1 MTDDADSFARILGHR
16 FRQPH
21 LLRDALTHSSS
32 LQGRG
37 GRGAR
42 VATYERLEFLGDRV
56 LGLVVADMLLK
67 TFPRENEGQLA
78 RRHAALVRREA
89 LARVAAEIGLGEH
102 LTVSRGEE
110 ESGGRENPTLLADAC
125 EAVIGALYADA
136 GLDPA
141 YTFVRRH
148 WESLMAEAASP
159 PKDAK
164 TALQEWA
171 QGRGKALPVY
181 RTLGMEG
188 PSHEPNFLVE
198 VAIEGHPP
206 MTGRAS
212 SKREAQQA
220 AARAMLEAVKA

>member
-1 MTDDADSFARILGHR
+1 MTDGAEILAAVLGHR
-16 FRQPH
+16 FRQPQ

-37 GRGAR
+37 GKTSRASS
-42 VATYERLEFLGDRV
+42 YERLEFLGDRV
-56 LGLVVADMLLK
+56 VGLIVADMLLK
-67 TFPRENEGQLA
+67 SFPRENEGQLA

-89 LARVAAEIGLGEH
+89 LARVATAIGLGEH

-110 ESGGRENPTLLADAC
+110 ESGGRANPTLLADAC
-125 EAVIGALYADA
+125 EAVIGALFADG

-141 YTFVRRH
+141 YAFVQRH
-148 WESLMAEAASP
+148 WAELMAESASP
-159 PKDAK
+159 PQDAK

-181 RTLGMEG
+181 RTVGMDG
-188 PSHEPNFLVE
+188 PSHDPMFLVE
-198 VAIEGHPP
+198 VAIEGHLP
-206 MTGRAS
+206 MTGKAS

-220 AARAMLEAVKA
+220 AARAMLEVVKT